1 MLGTPKPGLTSACGS
16 SWCPPA
22 YSSLRHRFAGRQLQ
36 GGEDGR
42 ERWGGRR
49 PGGARPPRWRRRV
62 RARAPTADVGA
73 TQAGSGAAAP
83 AGRGPGA
90 GLARAGCDRGRAE
103 RLARP
108 VPGRGRGIAEEPAGG
123 RTGRR
128 DRPAAGQGRRAD
140 DDGRAAGGEDRAFG
154 GAAPFGPPEAEVMS
168 RQISPSTDQVYG
180 LERVTRLWGVSRAT
194 VYRHRHGSDRT
205 APKRPGPLGAML
217 DEDLV
222 GEIRKLLTAS
232 PFHGEGYRKLWAR
245 LRFAGIRT
253 SRRRVLRLM
262 RENRLLAHQRAGR
275 PHGSR
280 AHDGTITTERVDV
293 MWGTDLTSV
302 MTGEGQAAVFITV
315 DHCSTECVGTHAS
328 RSADRFQALEP
339 VRQAVRQRHGGF
351 AKGIAAGLR
360 LRHDHGSQYVSHD
373 FQAEIR
379 FLGIESS
386 PAFVGEPEGNGC
398 AERFIRVLKENLLWV
413 RRFDTVEEL
422 RLALLAFQQ
431 TYNQSWIV
439 ERHGYRTPAQVRAEQ
454 TTARLMAA

>member
-1 MLGTPKPGLTSACGS
+1 
-16 SWCPPA
+16 
-22 YSSLRHRFAGRQLQ
+22 
-36 GGEDGR
+36 
-42 ERWGGRR
+42 
-49 PGGARPPRWRRRV
+49 
-62 RARAPTADVGA
+62 
-73 TQAGSGAAAP
+73 
-83 AGRGPGA
+83 
-90 GLARAGCDRGRAE
+90 
-103 RLARP
+103 
-108 VPGRGRGIAEEPAGG
+108 
-123 RTGRR
+123 
-128 DRPAAGQGRRAD
+128 
-140 DDGRAAGGEDRAFG
+140 
-154 GAAPFGPPEAEVMS
+154 MS
-168 RQISPSTDQVYG
+168 RQVSPSTAQVYG
-180 LERVTRLWGVSRAT
+180 LLRVTHLWGVSRAT
-194 VYRHRHGSDRT
+194 LYRHRHRSAEAVRR
-205 APKRPGPLGAML
+205 RPGPQGAMA
-217 DEDLV
+217 DEGLV
-222 GEIRKLLTAS
+222 AAIRQLLEDS

-280 AHDGTITTERVDV
+280 AHDGTIITEQVDV

-315 DHCSTECVGTHAS
+315 DHCSAECVGIHAS

-339 VRQAVRQRHGGF
+339 VKQAVRQCHGGF

-379 FLGIESS
+379 FFGIESS
-386 PAFVGEPEGNGC
+386 PAFVREPEGNGC

-422 RLALLAFQQ
+422 RLALLAFRQ
-431 TYNQSWIV
+431 TYNQSWII

-454 TTARLMAA
+454 ATALPMAA